1 MTNDAIIDALN
12 SLIVINND
20 RIEGYDT
27 AANETDEADLKD
39 LFHKCMNTSVLCKA
53 KLVAEVHLLGGT
65 PDEGTRI
72 TGKFFRVW
80 MDFKA
85 FLTSKDRVS
94 ILNSCEFGENVAID
108 AYMSVLT
115 SEAETLSL
123 VHIDFLNAQKNLL
136 INDRDRIIALR
147 EALAV
152 AA

>member
-1 MTNDAIIDALN
+1 MTNDAVIDALN
-12 SLIVINND
+12 TLIVINND

-27 AANETDEADLKD
+27 AAQETDEADLKD
-39 LFHKCMNTSVLCKA
+39 LFHKCMNTSATCKA

-80 MDFKA
+80 MDVKA
-85 FLTSKDRVS
+85 FLTSKDRVA
-94 ILNSCEFGENVAID
+94 ILDSCEFGENVAID
-108 AYMSVLT
+108 AYKAVLT
-115 SEAETLSL
+115 DKTEVLSL
-123 VHIDFLNAQKNLL
+123 GHIALLNAQQTLL
-136 INDRDRIIALR
+136 TNDRDRIVALR

>member
-1 MTNDAIIDALN
+1 MTNETVIDALN
-12 SLIVINND
+12 ALIVINND

-27 AANETDEADLKD
+27 AAKETEEADLKD
-39 LFHKCMNTSVLCKA
+39 LFHNCMNTSATCKA
-53 KLVAEVHLLGGT
+53 KLIAEVHLLGGT
-65 PDEGTRI
+65 PDEGTRM

-80 MDFKA
+80 MDVKA

-108 AYMSVLT
+108 AYKAVLT
-115 SEAETLSL
+115 DKTEALSL
-123 VHIDFLNAQKNLL
+123 GHIALLNAQQILL
-136 INDRDRIIALR
+136 TNDRDRIVALR

>member
-1 MTNDAIIDALN
+1 MTNDAVIDALN

-27 AANETDEADLKD
+27 AAQETEEADLKD
-39 LFHKCMNTSVLCKA
+39 LFHNCMNTSATCKA

-65 PDEGTRI
+65 PEEGTRI

-108 AYMSVLT
+108 AYKAVLT
-115 SEAETLSL
+115 DKTEILSL
-123 VHIDFLNAQKNLL
+123 GHIALLNAQQTLL
-136 INDRDRIIALR
+136 TNDRDRIVALR